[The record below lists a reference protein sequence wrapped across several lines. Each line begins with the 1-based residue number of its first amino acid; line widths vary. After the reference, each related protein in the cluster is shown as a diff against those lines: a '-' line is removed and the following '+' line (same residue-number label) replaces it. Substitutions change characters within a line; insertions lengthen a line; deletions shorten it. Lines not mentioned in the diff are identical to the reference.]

1 MYIWIKLSTFD
12 SRYKF
17 ESDTIT
23 NLIALVEHKNTGR
36 GFFASVVGFPR
47 LDCAGISLTL
57 INLFE
62 SMEENLLNLL
72 IHIIE

>member
-23 NLIALVEHKNTGR
+23 NLIALVEHKIPDA
-36 GFFASVVGFPR
+36 GFLHKWSDFLDLTVLASVWP
-47 LDCAGISLTL
+47 
-57 INLFE
+57 
-62 SMEENLLNLL
+62 
-72 IHIIE
+72 

>member
-36 GFFASVVGFPR
+36 GSFASVVGFPR
-47 LDCAGISLTL
+47 LDCADISL

-72 IHIIE
+72 IHVIE